1 MKDYDAELTN
11 EKVRFAKT
19 TFENAKNSFV
29 ISVRHPKNS
38 SVVLVLVSI
47 DNKEAVQGLAR
58 KLPHYG
64 KYSYLVFEGTEP
76 TNIAKGEWSSTNS
89 PLIAKIASANALPPA
104 NIFTDFPKRKAL
116 ATLEPVFS
124 SERMMKTVNFL
135 ASEELGGR
143 APGSTAINKAID
155 FIAEKFKV
163 AGLLPGADDST
174 YFQTWNEVVNEK
186 GEKAPVKNIIGII
199 PGTNPNLKDESVVI
213 CAHYDHLGLGW
224 PGGNAGNIGKIH
236 YGADDNASGVAV
248 MLELADLLGKTLKPQ
263 RTIVFV
269 AFTSEE
275 NNLRGSKFYVQNM
288 KKFPAKKVIG
298 VIDFDAVGRL
308 ENKKLMV
315 LSSNSAREWKFIFM
329 GASYVTGVESEMVSQ
344 ELDASDQ
351 RSFIEV
357 GVPGVQLFAGAHE
370 DYHKPTDVAS
380 KIDASGL
387 VKVATFAREGI
398 LYLADRIEPLTSQ
411 IQPASEMKKPQT
423 TGERKV
429 STGSMP
435 DFAFSGEGV
444 RVAEISAESPAA
456 KAGMQNGDIIV
467 KFGQYKITN
476 LRDYSDALKT
486 FQPGN
491 SVDVVFLRDG
501 KERATKIEL
510 VAK

>member
-1 MKDYDAELTN
+1 M
-11 EKVRFAKT
+11 
-19 TFENAKNSFV
+19 
-29 ISVRHPKNS
+29 
-38 SVVLVLVSI
+38 
-47 DNKEAVQGLAR
+47 
-58 KLPHYG
+58 
-64 KYSYLVFEGTEP
+64 
-76 TNIAKGEWSSTNS
+76 
-89 PLIAKIASANALPPA
+89 
-104 NIFTDFPKRKAL
+104 
-116 ATLEPVFS
+116 
-124 SERMMKTVNFL
+124 
-135 ASEELGGR
+135 
-143 APGSTAINKAID
+143 
-155 FIAEKFKV
+155 
-163 AGLLPGADDST
+163 LPGADDST

-380 KIDASGL
+380 KIAASGL